1 MKMRKDFG
9 NQHLKTD
16 KNEMKDE
23 RT

>member
-16 KNEMKDE
+16 KNEMEDE
-23 RT
+23 QT